1 MKENEKGR
9 KLVSI
14 ERRVVCFVLW
24 RMKRLLVENEKQAID
39 KKKKNHVKRA
49 ILLITFIYYKTRI
62 IMQQRP

>member
-39 KKKKNHVKRA
+39 KKK
-49 ILLITFIYYKTRI
+49 T
-62 IMQQRP
+62 M

>member
-39 KKKKNHVKRA
+39 KKKKKPCKKSNLAHYIY
-49 ILLITFIYYKTRI
+49 IL
-62 IMQQRP
+62 QD

>member
-1 MKENEKGR
+1 
-9 KLVSI
+9 
-14 ERRVVCFVLW
+14 
-24 RMKRLLVENEKQAID
+24 MKRLLVENEKQAID